1 MTDQLKRAI
10 SAAKTAQSNSE
21 QADSIGA
28 ASSSA
33 GDQNF
38 DMSESSYK
46 TSHTAIRKAR
56 RFAMQGLYEWLITDH
71 RFDLNGKLGWKA
83 NAPHDIAARTRA
95 TNAMHTVHIGYYHE
109 MMHDIP
115 EQIESL
121 NALIIQH
128 LDREIDKLDT
138 VEHAILLIGA
148 YELQNRLEIPYK
160 VVLDEAMKL
169 NNHFG
174 ATDAHKLINAVLD
187 RMAVELRDVEVQA
200 DIKANLRTSQKS
212 ATKKTAEAQIA
223 TTDNTADTDG
233 DSKSKPTAST
243 KPRISAN
250 NATVKRNRPNK
261 ANTGS
266 SNVKEALAKNSV
278 EKEIS
283 AESVATVSADA
294 VEISDIKVNSS
305 IADDVAINN
314 ETVVNEGT
322 DNTVSTVITDDAKA
336 LPEAES
342 SVVESEAVLEGDVLE
357 ESIVENEGS
366 DVSATD
372 SIGTSDSDSISVEAD
387 NIASNS
393 AELESTV
400 VNDTEV
406 DSIVSDGT
414 ELNDIDTDNSDAK
427 SND

>member
-21 QADSIGA
+21 HAESIGT

-56 RFAMQGLYEWLITDH
+56 RFAMQGLYEWLVTDH
-71 RFDLNGKLGWKA
+71 RFDTNGKLGWKA

-115 EQIESL
+115 EQIETL
-121 NALIIQH
+121 DALISQH

-187 RMAVELRDVEVQA
+187 RMAIELRDLEVQA
-200 DIKANLRTSQKS
+200 DTKANLRTSQK
-212 ATKKTAEAQIA
+212 ATIKQTAAQVH
-223 TTDNTADTDG
+223 TTESTADTEG
-233 DSKSKPTAST
+233 DSKPTAST

-250 NATVKRNRPNK
+250 NASIKRNRPNK
-261 ANTGS
+261 ANAGMSIKAAVENSKAKEESAKAVASDKTDVVVNESIVDENAVTG
-266 SNVKEALAKNSV
+266 
-278 EKEIS
+278 
-283 AESVATVSADA
+283 ATVSTD
-294 VEISDIKVNSS
+294 VNT
-305 IADDVAINN
+305 D
-314 ETVVNEGT
+314 T
-322 DNTVSTVITDDAKA
+322 DNVEA
-336 LPEAES
+336 LPETEN
-342 SVVESEAVLEGDVLE
+342 
-357 ESIVENEGS
+357 SIVES
-366 DVSATD
+366 DVVLEDNVSENDAVDAKITESIETSNTDSASVETISSEIDDSATD
-372 SIGTSDSDSISVEAD
+372 ST
-387 NIASNS
+387 NS
-393 AELESTV
+393 T
-400 VNDTEV
+400 T
-406 DSIVSDGT
+406 T
-414 ELNDIDTDNSDAK
+414 DAK
-427 SND
+427 SKD